1 MELITLA
8 RSRRPTTMQCAKA
21 LCTNHFTMVILI
33 LLVVLISSSEAQR
46 LCADSSPPSPG
57 CICYPGQTNAP
68 DCNRLACGN
77 RQFSPLAQS
86 TYLHAKKKL
95 TENQITRF
103 TEPASTTPYRLQVYQ
118 NSTSRAAFDP
128 IIAGASGNLGCG
140 EQCTSGFAGSTCN
153 ICQNTDSCQKG
164 ISSASSSGL
173 PGLGSATTGDVICSK
188 EPIAYTANFGQ
199 CLIDNPMIKS
209 LLPGKLEASIQ
220 RYPDPTSA
228 SLPTSSIAGLAAG
241 STTVTLLYA
250 PNTTAPLQDQFT
262 CQANNCTQ
270 QVKDKVY
277 SMSCQSLKCKC
288 NSGSF
293 LCGGGVI
300 DLTTTISTI
309 TGDVGMDCPLENNST
324 TSATPAPCH
333 IKMGL
338 LKNIFGPQGFSLTNC
353 QFGECVSKRLTESK
367 RSELIDGDKSSI
379 SGGLIAGLVIVAL
392 IIAAFFGL
400 VAFGFYR
407 QRLARK
413 TTGTPYSQTS
423 AAARV
428 EWSNLRY
435 HLPMKSGAGSILRRR
450 KAPPASTADLE
461 AIQSPTSKSSHSS
474 HGPNP
479 LSYGPQILCGLSG
492 SVEAGTMMAIL
503 GPSGAGKST
512 FLDVLAGQQ
521 KVGLVSG
528 RRHISLPGEPDEPIV
543 VGFVD
548 QSDILPPTSTVREA
562 LMFSARL
569 KLPEHVSYDERER
582 RVSEV
587 IDLLGLSKVVDSRI
601 GDEEKRGLSGG
612 ERRRLSI
619 GLELIARPSVLFL
632 DEPTSGLDS
641 VSALRVVKVLKGL
654 STGAE
659 NGHGTT
665 IICSIHQ
672 PNSQIY
678 HAFDY
683 VCLLAPGGRQ
693 IYCGPTS
700 EAVNYLGSRGLQCPA
715 EFNPADFLLEVA
727 SEPPVG
733 FLDQCTEPDQMK
745 CETSKE
751 EHSVQFP
758 PPPPTRTMGKFGE
771 PTATMITQLQVI
783 SYREW
788 LCLKR
793 DPSLFWF
800 LNILS
805 TIIGVFVGV
814 MFFQVNLKISGFQN
828 RVGSLFFTCA
838 IFVFSSLSALT
849 NFYRVR
855 VLFMRERAAGFYSPT
870 AWLIVRALFD
880 VIPLRV
886 LPMLTMGTIIY
897 WMVGLASEGTRFI
910 KYLLILLELGL
921 VQTMFNMWLGAS
933 IRNLG
938 TAVFLASMINLLQL
952 GFAGFFVNL
961 TSMTKVLRWVQYVI
975 PLKFALEAMTTN
987 EVSAGL
993 MIDDNLQGINV
1004 KVSASLIMNLLFGFK
1019 EDAYWRN
1026 VIILFGFFL
1035 FLASLL
1041 ILTVIRKL
1049 RQVK

>member
-1 MELITLA
+1 MLEFQLSFGRASTPKDHQPNQEPLGAIKSIRPTRRRPTFGTIIRFFRHPQQMELITLA

-33 LLVVLISSSEAQR
+33 LLIVLISSSEAQR

-77 RQFSPLAQS
+77 L
-86 TYLHAKKKL
+86 
-95 TENQITRF
+95 
-103 TEPASTTPYRLQVYQ
+103 YQ
-118 NSTSRAAFDP
+118 NTTSRAAFDP

-153 ICQNTDSCQKG
+153 ICQNTDSCQRG

-199 CLIDNPMIKS
+199 S
-209 LLPGKLEASIQ
+209 
-220 RYPDPTSA
+220 YPDPTSA

-338 LKNIFGPQGFSLTNC
+338 LKNIFGPQVADDCWTGNRGAHNRRFFRACRLWLLPSTPRQKNHRHSILTD
-353 QFGECVSKRLTESK
+353 
-367 RSELIDGDKSSI
+367 I
-379 SGGLIAGLVIVAL
+379 
-392 IIAAFFGL
+392 
-400 VAFGFYR
+400 
-407 QRLARK
+407 
-413 TTGTPYSQTS
+413 

-450 KAPPASTADLE
+450 KAPTASTADLE

-521 KVGLVSG
+521 KVGMISG

-700 EAVNYLGSRGLQCPA
+700 EAVNYLDHVDCNVPPNSIPLTVSYSTWYILIA
-715 EFNPADFLLEVA
+715 DTWTDHLEFWSSSVEVA

-758 PPPPTRTMGKFGE
+758 PLPNTHNGKIWRAYCYDDYSAAMAMLEEGSKLVLVPE
-771 PTATMITQLQVI
+771 YIINNHRSLRRCHV
-783 SYREW
+783 
-788 LCLKR
+788 L
-793 DPSLFWF
+793 PS
-800 LNILS
+800 
-805 TIIGVFVGV
+805 
-814 MFFQVNLKISGFQN
+814 NLKISGFQVRMVVINHTTLTKPDKLTYLILCFKN

-880 VIPLRV
+880 VILLRV

-938 TAVFLASMINLLQL
+938 TAYDKLTQL

-1019 EDAYWRN
+1019 EDAN

>member
-21 LCTNHFTMVILI
+21 LCTNHFTMGILI
-33 LLVVLISSSEAQR
+33 LLIVLISSSEAQR

-77 RQFSPLAQS
+77 L
-86 TYLHAKKKL
+86 
-95 TENQITRF
+95 
-103 TEPASTTPYRLQVYQ
+103 YQ
-118 NSTSRAAFDP
+118 NTTSRAAFDP

-153 ICQNTDSCQKG
+153 ICQNTDSCQRG

-199 CLIDNPMIKS
+199 CVIDNPMIKS

-353 QFGECVSKRLTESK
+353 QFGECVSKRLTETK
-367 RSELIDGDKSSI
+367 RSQLTDGDKSSI

-400 VAFGFYR
+400 VAFGFYHLGR
-407 QRLARK
+407 RSGRMEQLKISFTHEVWRRFDS
-413 TTGTPYSQTS
+413 SQTQGS
-423 AAARV
+423 PSKYCRSGSHPVTHKQVIAFV
-428 EWSNLRY
+428 PWT
-435 HLPMKSGAGSILRRR
+435 KSPVLWA
-450 KAPPASTADLE
+450 T
-461 AIQSPTSKSSHSS
+461 
-474 HGPNP
+474 
-479 LSYGPQILCGLSG
+479 ILCGLSG

-521 KVGLVSG
+521 KVGMISG

-700 EAVNYLGSRGLQCPA
+700 EAVNYLESRGLQCPA

-733 FLDQCTEPDQMK
+733 FLDQCTEPHQMK

-758 PPPPTRTMGKFGE
+758 PSPTTRTMGKFGE

>member
-1 MELITLA
+1 MYA
-8 RSRRPTTMQCAKA
+8 PFSHFRPSMMQCAKELRTTRCRA
-21 LCTNHFTMVILI
+21 GIAI
-33 LLVVLISSSEAQR
+33 LLITLISSSEAQS
-46 LCADSSPPSPG
+46 LCSGSSPPSPG
-57 CICYPGQTNAP
+57 CICYPGLTNAP
-68 DCNRLACGN
+68 DCNRLACG
-77 RQFSPLAQS
+77 SP
-86 TYLHAKKKL
+86 
-95 TENQITRF
+95 
-103 TEPASTTPYRLQVYQ
+103 YQ
-118 NSTSRAAFDP
+118 NSTSRAPFDP
-128 IIAGASGNLGCG
+128 TLAGASGSLGCG
-140 EQCTSGFAGSTCN
+140 DQCTPGFAGSSCN
-153 ICQNTDSCQKG
+153 ICQNTDACQKG
-164 ISSASSSGL
+164 ITAASSSGSGT
-173 PGLGSATTGDVICSK
+173 PFGLSSAATGDVICSK
-188 EPIAYTANFGQ
+188 EPIAFTASFGE
-199 CLIDNPMIKS
+199 CSIDNPMIKS
-209 LLPGKLEASIQ
+209 FLPGKLQASIQ

-228 SLPTSSIAGLAAG
+228 SLPTSSIAGLSAG
-241 STTVTLLYA
+241 WTTVQLLYA
-250 PNTTAPLQDQFT
+250 PNTTAPLQDQFS
-262 CQANNCTQ
+262 CEANNCTQ
-270 QVKDKVY
+270 QVSNGIY
-277 SMSCQSLKCKC
+277 SMTCQSLKCKC
-288 NSGSF
+288 SPGSF
-293 LCGGGVI
+293 LCGGGAI
-300 DLTTTISTI
+300 DLSTTINTI
-309 TGDVGMDCPLENNST
+309 SGDVGMDCPLGDNST
-324 TSATPAPCH
+324 TSGPAAPCH

-338 LKNIFGPQGFSLTNC
+338 LKNIFGPQGFSLTDC
-353 QFGECVSKRLTESK
+353 QFGECVQKRLAASKRK
-367 RSELIDGDKSSI
+367 ELLDGGKSSI
-379 SGGLIAGLVIVAL
+379 SSGLIAGLAVVAL
-392 IIAAFFGL
+392 IIAAFFGIIG
-400 VAFGFYR
+400 FGFYR
-407 QRLARK
+407 QRCARK
-413 TTGTPYSQTS
+413 TVGSSSLSTS
-423 AAARV
+423 AAAQV

-435 HLPMKSGAGSILRRR
+435 YLPLKSGASSLLRRR
-450 KAPPASTADLE
+450 RVQAAPRPADMEATKSITA
-461 AIQSPTSKSSHSS
+461 SSSCS
-474 HGPNP
+474 LPPNT

-492 SVEAGTMMAIL
+492 SVGAGTMMAIL

-521 KVGLVSG
+521 KAGKISG
-528 RRHISLPGEPDEPIV
+528 RRNIFLASEPDEPIV
-543 VGFVD
+543 IGFVD

-569 KLPEHVSYDERER
+569 KLPEHVSSDERSR

-587 IDLLGLSKVVDSRI
+587 VDLLGLSNVVDSRI
-601 GDEEKRGLSGG
+601 GDDEKRGLSGG

-654 STGAE
+654 SAGAT

-678 HAFDY
+678 HAFDH
-683 VCLLAPGGRQ
+683 VCLLALGGRQ

-700 EAVNYLGSRGLQCPA
+700 DAVSYLGSRGLKCPA
-715 EFNPADFLLEVA
+715 EYNPADFLLEVA

-733 FLDQCTEPDQMK
+733 FLEHCMEADQVKSEITKDEA
-745 CETSKE
+745 S
-751 EHSVQFP
+751 SQFP
-758 PPPPTRTMGKFGE
+758 PPAPKNVVGKFGE
-771 PTATMITQLQVI
+771 PIATMITQLQVI
-783 SYREW
+783 SRREW

-805 TIIGVFVGV
+805 VIIGVFVGA

-828 RVGSLFFTCA
+828 RVGSMFFTCA
-838 IFVFSSLSALT
+838 VFVFSSLSALT

-870 AWLIVRALFD
+870 AWLIVRACFD

-897 WMVGLASEGTRFI
+897 WMVGLTNDGTHFV
-910 KYLLILLELGL
+910 KYLLVLLELGL
-921 VQTMFNMWLGAS
+921 VQTMFCMWLGAS

-938 TAVFLASMINLLQL
+938 TAVFLASMANLLQL

-975 PLKFALEAMTTN
+975 PLKFALEAMSVN

-993 MIDDNLQGINV
+993 MINDNLQGINV
-1004 KVSASLIMNLLFGFK
+1004 RVSASMIMGLLFGFE

-1026 VIILFGFFL
+1026 VIILFGYFL

>member
-277 SMSCQSLKCKC
+277 SMSCQSLKCKLQLLAM
-288 NSGSF
+288 SAWT
-293 LCGGGVI
+293 VPWR
-300 DLTTTISTI
+300 I
-309 TGDVGMDCPLENNST
+309 T
-324 TSATPAPCH
+324 
-333 IKMGL
+333 L
-338 LKNIFGPQGFSLTNC
+338 LQT
-353 QFGECVSKRLTESK
+353 TESK

-632 DEPTSGLDS
+632 DEPTSSQGIVNWS
-641 VSALRVVKVLKGL
+641 R
-654 STGAE
+654 

-751 EHSVQFP
+751 EHSRVAMLEEGSKLVLVPEYIINNHRSLRRCHVLPSELENF
-758 PPPPTRTMGKFGE
+758 
-771 PTATMITQLQVI
+771 
-783 SYREW
+783 W
-788 LCLKR
+788 LPKPC
-793 DPSLFWF
+793 W
-800 LNILS
+800 
-805 TIIGVFVGV
+805 VFVFHLRDIRLQFLIGSDEFLSREGIIHARKGGRILFADGV
-814 MFFQVNLKISGFQN
+814 AHS
-828 RVGSLFFTCA
+828 
-838 IFVFSSLSALT
+838 
-849 NFYRVR
+849 
-855 VLFMRERAAGFYSPT
+855 
-870 AWLIVRALFD
+870 
-880 VIPLRV
+880 
-886 LPMLTMGTIIY
+886 
-897 WMVGLASEGTRFI
+897 LASEGTRFI

-1019 EDAYWRN
+1019 EDAN

-1041 ILTVIRKL
+1041 VLTVIRKL